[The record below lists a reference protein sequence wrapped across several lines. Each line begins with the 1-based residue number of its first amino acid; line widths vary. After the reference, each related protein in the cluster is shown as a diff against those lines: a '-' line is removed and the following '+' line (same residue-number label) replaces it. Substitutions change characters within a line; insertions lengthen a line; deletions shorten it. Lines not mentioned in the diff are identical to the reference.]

1 MSRNPVA
8 DRAAIEPPGYSAVL
22 PSLLV
27 TALLSLAI
35 GYWLGKGDT
44 IRYFTGPRRPLPKLS
59 STGIDFEITGTNG
72 DTADD
77 ECKLVLPI
85 KFYPNSGFGGP
96 HRSRNGQRKSCI
108 FISCRDLTVIRPPS
122 AVMLPWPATSLL
134 LNIILRY
141 DLINTPYPSM

>member
-1 MSRNPVA
+1 MSRNPVS

-44 IRYFTGPRRPLPKLS
+44 IRYFTRPRRPLPKLS

-85 KFYPNSGFGGP
+85 N
-96 HRSRNGQRKSCI
+96 
-108 FISCRDLTVIRPPS
+108 FILTQVLVVRTDLGMGKGKAVYSFHVVISQIRPPS